1 VFTPSVASMSASL
14 VIKSCAINIYGR
26 GLPENL
32 ILLDMSGFDVIL
44 GMNWLAVYHANVD
57 CLNKEVVFKPS
68 GEPEFKFLGSQ
79 ICSFI
84 EIISI
89 LKANCLQRKGHL
101 IGWLQLS

>member
-1 VFTPSVASMSASL
+1 VFTLSGASMSASL

-68 GEPEFKFLGSQ
+68 GEPEFKFWV
-79 ICSFI
+79 
-84 EIISI
+84 
-89 LKANCLQRKGHL
+89 LKYVLLLK
-101 IGWLQLS
+101 LSLFLRLTVYREKDTL